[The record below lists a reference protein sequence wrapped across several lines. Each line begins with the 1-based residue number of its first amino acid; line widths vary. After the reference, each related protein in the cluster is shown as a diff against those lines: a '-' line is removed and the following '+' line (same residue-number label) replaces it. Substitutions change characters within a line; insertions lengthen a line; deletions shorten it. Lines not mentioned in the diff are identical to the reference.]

1 MQTINTQ
8 FFKFL
13 NSIFNISEIKLSVY
27 DQFNQYFNML
37 RNYEHIPID
46 FDSTISN
53 YPIYPNNYKYYNSL
67 QITPTDSFSSQ
78 KIISTALPNSEYLN
92 KSNVALNL
100 TTLNTKIEKMPKK
113 INDINFSHLTQKLF
127 INNDYF
133 NNYMLTLRQNEVYEN
148 DYIFYDLLFTEGT
161 DCDSSYDQLN
171 LIQLLTVYYSAYS
184 TYTNCYSIKDSL
196 FLYFYELD
204 STEQPITIS
213 NLCSSFDTFL
223 TTVATVEDPV
233 YIDLTK
239 FILKNNFDM
248 IMPVD
253 DIVNSVKN
261 YMITTQL
268 PDLTTTFTTFL
279 NDNYSNLLKLF
290 FSSAFNKCDNFIF
303 HEAFKKLVDTL
314 SVNRLLNI
322 SEESPLKTDLSD
334 KLCSGYVDTLLQ
346 GLNTYDLQKYLLPIF
361 LSSSAPI
368 KFINIIPQF
377 IKEFITDN
385 FLTVDQY
392 EDIFIEPEVF
402 SVVSNTSDVIN
413 RSELNDFFSSLDVNE
428 IYETSSLGG
437 LTSSLFITDI
447 FQQFT
452 DSDSFNTFI
461 ISMLSGINDHL
472 YSERLI
478 PYTQNWYTCIE
489 LTKSFFKSFFM
500 TYINHQ
506 TDTTYT
512 NHIFPAL
519 QIHLDNYFTENT
531 VVYSGSSET
540 VDRILTQQINN
551 TKLTTDIYNLTK
563 NVFYGHLNKTI
574 YNKILTFYLNT

>member
-13 NSIFNISEIKLSVY
+13 NSIFNTSEIKLSVY

-37 RNYEHIPID
+37 RNYEYIPID

-133 NNYMLTLRQNEVYEN
+133 NNYMLTLQQTEVYEN
-148 DYIFYDLLFTEGT
+148 DYIFYDLLFTEST

-171 LIQLLTVYYSAYS
+171 LIQLLTVYYSSYS
-184 TYTNCYSIKDSL
+184 VYTTCYSIKDSL

-213 NLCSSFDTFL
+213 NLCSSFDNFL
-223 TTVATVEDPV
+223 TTVDTVEDPV

-261 YMITTQL
+261 YIITTQL

-303 HEAFKKLVDTL
+303 HEIFKKLVTTI
-314 SVNRLLNI
+314 SANRLLNI